1 MVAVLN
7 RIEIQSGIA
16 IPPIRSKELES
27 KHRPNVSDI
36 EKMKMGDSYA
46 IPYKYKE
53 EARRI
58 GSYGHVYI
66 RKIGGAAATRYL
78 KENGKDVVRVWRIK

>member
-16 IPPIRSKELES
+16 IPPGRSKGMES
-27 KHRPNVSDI
+27 KYRPNASDI
-36 EKMKMGDSYA
+36 AKMQVGDSYA
-46 IPYKYKE
+46 IPYENKDQAK
-53 EARRI
+53 RI
-58 GSYGHVYI
+58 VAYGHVYI
-66 RKIGGAAATRYL
+66 RKIGGAATTRFL